1 MHLLADAINSYLGTL
16 SKDARTTFVG
26 RYYYMDSIKEV
37 ASDHKMSVPKVKSM
51 LYRTRIGLKGYLKK
65 EGFDT

>member
-1 MHLLADAINSYLGTL
+1 
-16 SKDARTTFVG
+16 
-26 RYYYMDSIKEV
+26 MDSIKEV
-37 ASDHKMSVPKVKSM
+37 ASYHKMSVPKVKSM